1 MKKTMYKRNDIVN
14 FFAIDKFA
22 FLNDSG
28 KDFPKTYPSEKHDF
42 FELQYVSRGRRTSR
56 IDGKDITLNEG
67 ELLIVPPNTSHMLV
81 ERSEDILCAVI
92 GFTVIREKEL
102 LSLCSR
108 RIEIN
113 EDDGNA
119 LMEITEEGKGCFATI
134 SGGMFGCKLV
144 DGVSRGKVQ
153 MIKNRLEIF
162 FIKLIE
168 SRLESLPEE
177 DYVPRRVSVAES
189 VLEYLKSHIT
199 DRVTLGQIS
208 DSLSLSIPYICR
220 EFKNKYGYAVMDYFL
235 DMKIERAKQLI
246 EESTL
251 NFTQI
256 AEYLAFRSE
265 GHFSMTFSKRTGI
278 SPSEYLRSIKSSQ

>member
-28 KDFPKTYPSEKHDF
+28 KNFPKTYPTERHDF
-42 FELQYVSRGRRTSR
+42 FELQYVKRGRRVSR
-56 IDGKDITLNEG
+56 VDGKDITLNVG
-67 ELLIVPPNTSHMLV
+67 ELLIVPPNTPHMLV
-81 ERSEDILCAVI
+81 ERSEDIFCVVI
-92 GFTVIREKEL
+92 GFTVMREKEL

-108 RIEIN
+108 CIELS
-113 EDDGNA
+113 EDDGRA
-119 LMEITEEGKGCFATI
+119 LVEITEEGKDFFVVI
-134 SGGMFGCKLV
+134 SGGIFGCKLS
-144 DGVSRGKVQ
+144 DGVSRGRVQ

-168 SRLESLPEE
+168 ARLESLPEE
-177 DYVPRRVSVAES
+177 DYVPRRVSVAEN
-189 VLEYLKSHIT
+189 VFEYLKSHIT
-199 DRVTLGQIS
+199 DRVTLLQIS
-208 DSLSLSIPYICR
+208 DALSLSVPYICR
-220 EFKNKYGYAVMDYFL
+220 EFKNKYGYAIMDYFL

-246 EESTL
+246 EESSL

-256 AEYLAFRSE
+256 AEYLSFRSE

-278 SPSEYLRSIKSSQ
+278 SPSEYLKSIKSSQ